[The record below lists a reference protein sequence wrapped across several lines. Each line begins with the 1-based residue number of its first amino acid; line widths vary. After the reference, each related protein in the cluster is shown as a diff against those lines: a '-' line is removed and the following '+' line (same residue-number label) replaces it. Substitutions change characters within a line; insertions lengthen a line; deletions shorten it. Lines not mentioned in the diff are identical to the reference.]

1 MLETR
6 INLGPGGGAGAKRGL
21 GWGSKGDK
29 IGGGGGGGSEGG
41 PPEARGRQVC
51 GAVAVQGAKPSYL
64 ARK

>member
-1 MLETR
+1 METR

-41 PPEARGRQVC
+41 PPEAQEAGRC
-51 GAVAVQGAKPSYL
+51 AGPWRCKGPSRL
-64 ARK
+64 I